1 MFDWLNF
8 VVAGLAVDLVVVD
21 LVVVDI
27 DIVVAADKAA
37 VVLAAWLV
45 RLAQPVLVVSPAPI
59 HIEFEPMPATL
70 RERQNVQAVQAEVER
85 SSATPHG

>member
-8 VVAGLAVDLVVVD
+8 VVADLAVDLA
-21 LVVVDI
+21 VVDI

-37 VVLAAWLV
+37 GALAAWLV
-45 RLAQPVLVVSPAPI
+45 RSALPVLVVSPAPI
-59 HIEFEPMPATL
+59 HIESEPMQATL
-70 RERQNVQAVQAEVER
+70 QDRENVQVVQAEVER